1 MIKVLLPQAQP
12 ADEHAADAL
21 AVAVTLAHAGDLG
34 GRLARAMEVSK

>member
-1 MIKVLLPQAQP
+1 MIRVLLPQARP

-34 GRLARAMEVSK
+34 GRLAQALEVGK